1 MGEFAKNLKNLRM
14 QKNIPQRE
22 LAEKVGVTQVA
33 ISQYE
38 SGESVPRINIAM
50 KLADVFGV
58 TCEELCGK
66 ENGERV

>member
-1 MGEFAKNLKNLRM
+1 MGEFAKNLSDLRK
-14 QKNIPQRE
+14 QKNFSQRQ

-66 ENGERV
+66 DVT